1 MNWKAHLW
9 NLKKSL
15 QGLII
20 SRSADGV
27 SPHTIA
33 VYKYGVN
40 KLIRYLDNPEIS
52 EVTKKWLQQ

>member
-1 MNWKAHLW
+1 MELE
-9 NLKKSL
+9 KSL

-33 VYKYGVN
+33 VYEYGVN
-40 KLIRYLDNPEIS
+40 KLVRYLGNPKIS
-52 EVTKKWLQQ
+52 EITKKWLQQ